1 VKLKLKEMANFISG
15 ATGHQFSSAT
25 PDLKEMMQSITET
38 ELGKLS
44 YILIINEYLPTER
57 KAQVRRRP
65 SMPDKTRSVDDM
77 LGIELKK
84 GDK

>member
-1 VKLKLKEMANFISG
+1 
-15 ATGHQFSSAT
+15 
-25 PDLKEMMQSITET
+25 MQSITET